1 MGVLMIQEYAGDA
14 GPGRW
19 QAAGRTLSP
28 YRDELDQTARVAYPP
43 PLEGLIGTRWLRLA
57 AEMAGLTS
65 ANWRPAPDPAST
77 GPVRL
82 PRVAMRTLGADVG
95 SVRAARDFALA
106 TLRRWGTT
114 ERSQDIAIVVSELL
128 TNALR
133 HAVPGSAVPGSAVP
147 GSAVP
152 GSAVPG
158 SAVPGSAV
166 PGSAVPGS
174 SASRTRR
181 PIRFGLLQPGSC
193 VLCAV
198 ADPSRAAPVLQ
209 TRGSLAE
216 TGRGLHIICALSDQW
231 GYTASDTG
239 KVVWAM
245 FCPRLTDRLTRGR
258 PTYLS
263 GCAAIRWYRPS

>member
-1 MGVLMIQEYAGDA
+1 MIEEYAGDA
-14 GPGRW
+14 GPCRW
-19 QAAGRTLSP
+19 QPAGRTLSP

-133 HAVPGSAVPGSAVP
+133 HAVPGSAVPGS
-147 GSAVP
+147 G
-152 GSAVPG
+152 
-158 SAVPGSAV
+158 
-166 PGSAVPGS
+166 
-174 SASRTRR
+174 ASRTRR

-245 FCPRLTDRLTRGR
+245 FCQRLTGRLTRGR
-258 PTYLS
+258 PACCTADRL
-263 GCAAIRWYRPS
+263 